1 MTLDFVAALTRED
14 NPLLAPA
21 KCGRV
26 SFGLLAGGAM
36 IDPRTLTPRLP
47 PLKLF
52 IDGEFVAPEDG
63 ATIPVTNPAT
73 SEKLCDA
80 PAASA
85 RDVDLAVKAARK
97 AFELGP
103 WPRQSPSSR
112 GRTLGKFADL
122 IWQRRDELGLLE
134 SLENGKT
141 FTDAVRGDVGPAA
154 TTLKYYADLGT
165 RIVGEVLPV
174 AGPFHTC
181 VVKEPVGVVGAIVP
195 WNYPSSLAAWKLGPA
210 LATGCTVVLKPS
222 ELTPLTALKFAELA
236 KEAGL
241 PPGVLNVVP
250 GYGDPTGEAIGRH
263 PDVDKVSFTGSI
275 RTARRLLHASADT
288 NLKRL
293 SLELGGKSPQLVLA
307 DADFEA
313 AVEGCFWGIFGNK
326 GEVCNAGSRVLV
338 HAELYEKFVG
348 ALVDRAKKL
357 KVGDPLD
364 PATQMGAQ
372 ISKRQ
377 VEVILGYVESGKSE
391 GAKLLCGGARE
402 TTGQNAKGFFVQ
414 PTIFG
419 EVKPEMKIA
428 QEEIFGP
435 VLCCL
440 RVDSEAEAIEIAN
453 GTSYGLAAGVW
464 TRDAAKAQAIGRQLK
479 AGVVWLNCY
488 NEFDDAAPFGGVK
501 ESGWG
506 RDLSPHALEQY
517 TQLKT
522 IWMKLPG

>member
-1 MTLDFVAALTRED
+1 MT
-14 NPLLAPA
+14 
-21 KCGRV
+21 
-26 SFGLLAGGAM
+26 
-36 IDPRTLTPRLP
+36 DPRTLTAKLP
-47 PLKLF
+47 VLKLF
-52 IDGEFVAPEDG
+52 IDGQFVASESTV
-63 ATIPVTNPAT
+63 TISVINPAT
-73 SEKLCDA
+73 GQKICEA

-85 RDVDLAVKAARK
+85 ADVDRAVHAARR
-97 AFELGP
+97 AFDLGP
-103 WPRQSPSSR
+103 WPRQSPASR
-112 GRTLGKFADL
+112 ARLLRKFADL
-122 IWQRRDELGLLE
+122 IWQRREEIGLLE
-134 SLENGKT
+134 SMNNGKT

-154 TTLKYYADLGT
+154 ATLHYYADTGT
-165 RIVGEVLPV
+165 RLQGEVLPV
-174 AGPFHTC
+174 SGPFHTYTLR
-181 VVKEPVGVVGAIVP
+181 EPVGVVGAIVP

-210 LATGCTVVLKPS
+210 LAAGCTVVLKPS
-222 ELTPLTALKFAELA
+222 ELTPLSALKFAELA
-236 KEAGL
+236 QEAGL

-250 GYGDPTGEAIGRH
+250 GYGDPAGEAIARH
-263 PDVDKVSFTGSI
+263 PQIDKVSFTGSI
-275 RTARRLLHASADT
+275 STARRLLHASAET

-307 DADFEA
+307 DAELEA
-313 AVEGCFWGIFGNK
+313 AVDGCFWGIFGNK

-338 HAELYEKFVG
+338 HKDLYDPFVRR
-348 ALVDRAKKL
+348 LVDRAKAL

-372 ISKRQ
+372 ISQRQ
-377 VEVILGYVESGKSE
+377 LDTIERHIESGKHS

-402 TTGQNAKGFFVQ
+402 TTGTNARGFFMQ

-419 EVKPEMKIA
+419 DVKPSMKIA

-440 RVDSEAEAIEIAN
+440 PFEDDAEAIDLAN
-453 GTSYGLAAGVW
+453 GTPYGLAAAVW
-464 TRDAAKAQAIGRQLK
+464 TRDTSRAHALSRRLK

-501 ESGWG
+501 QSGWG

-522 IWMKLPG
+522 IWTRLPE